1 MNDDLKGLKYTKENI
16 ELRRARVLELL
27 VAGRNQSYISRN
39 LGVSNALI
47 SLDIQFLKEK
57 SKRQLESH
65 FSEELPFI
73 YFKSLEGLTRVLEK
87 VSEILESGPDNK
99 TKMECLRLQAELHRL
114 MLGAGTDGGV
124 IQKAMN
130 IVKVIAPLPGEE
142 EDIPAKSRED
152 KERPAAGQKED
163 DVSTEESSNN
173 TEPNEETEEIEETE
187 EE

>member
-142 EDIPAKSRED
+142 EDISAKSQEDRE
-152 KERPAAGQKED
+152 QKED

>member
-1 MNDDLKGLKYTKENI
+1 MSDDLKGLKYTKENI

-114 MLGAGTDGGV
+114 MLGAGTDGSV

-130 IVKVIAPLPGEE
+130 MVKVIAPLPGEDIPTKSESESKEEEESE
-142 EDIPAKSRED
+142 EDND
-152 KERPAAGQKED
+152 ND
-163 DVSTEESSNN
+163 TTENAEQ
-173 TEPNEETEEIEETE
+173 EQEQEQEQE
-187 EE
+187 